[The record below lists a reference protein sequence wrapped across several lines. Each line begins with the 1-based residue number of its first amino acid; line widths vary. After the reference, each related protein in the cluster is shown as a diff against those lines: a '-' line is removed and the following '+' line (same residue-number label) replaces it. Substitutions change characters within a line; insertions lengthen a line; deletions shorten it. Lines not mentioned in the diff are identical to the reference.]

1 MNQTNGRKPEL
12 NQNVAFEPHHL
23 NLRVLLYVG
32 IAVIAAGLAIH
43 AGMWLLIKQYITD
56 KPQPA
61 ATQPPQPRLQVA
73 PSLDLRK
80 KRAQAE
86 LLLNSYG
93 WVDKQ
98 AGVIHIPIEQ
108 AMKQV
113 AQRGLPVTEPQPREQ
128 R

>member
-1 MNQTNGRKPEL
+1 
-12 NQNVAFEPHHL
+12 
-23 NLRVLLYVG
+23 
-32 IAVIAAGLAIH
+32 
-43 AGMWLLIKQYITD
+43 MWLLIKQYITD